1 MYSTAFDVAAPARD
15 PDVGDVLNPNRATN
29 RGRSFRN
36 LCAKRRSDSAPVELD
51 LLSLI
56 KGFYK
61 QRPELIGI

>member
-15 PDVGDVLNPNRATN
+15 PDVLNPNRATN

-36 LCAKRRSDSAPVELD
+36 LCAKRQSDSAPVELD